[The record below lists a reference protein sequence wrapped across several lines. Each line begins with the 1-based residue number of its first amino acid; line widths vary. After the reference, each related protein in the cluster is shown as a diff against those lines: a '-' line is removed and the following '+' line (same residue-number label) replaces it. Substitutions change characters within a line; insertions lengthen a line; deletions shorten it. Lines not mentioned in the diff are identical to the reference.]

1 MERHLIVDHR
11 LVDVRQVDSP
21 NRGERP
27 VQAEIDLLVLH
38 NISLPPGQYGTGCV
52 EAFFCN
58 ALDADAHEYFATIA
72 HIQVSAHLFIE
83 RTGDMIQ
90 FVPFDKT
97 AWHAGK
103 SEFMGREACN
113 DFSIGIEL
121 EGCDDEPFTDEQ
133 YLALGQA
140 VALIQNRYPNI
151 TLDRIVGHSDIAP
164 GRKTDP
170 GPCFDWERFRSMC
183 VKQVPVNDYEDRS

>member
-1 MERHLIVDHR
+1 MIIDHR
-11 LVDVRQVDSP
+11 LIAARQVESP
-21 NRGERP
+21 NFGERP
-27 VQAEIDLLVLH
+27 PQTAIDLLVLH

-58 ALDADAHEYFATIA
+58 DLDSDAHEYFATIA
-72 HIQVSAHLFIE
+72 HLQVSAHLLIE
-83 RTGDMIQ
+83 RTGDIIQ
-90 FVPFDKT
+90 FVPFDKK

-103 SEFMGREACN
+103 SEYRGRESCN

-121 EGCDDEPFTDEQ
+121 EGCDDEPFTDAQ
-133 YLALGQA
+133 YLALEQT
-140 VALIQNRYPNI
+140 VVLIRSQYPAL

-170 GPCFDWERFRSMC
+170 GPCFDWKRFRSMFREID
-183 VKQVPVNDYEDRS
+183 PVTVIEDRS